1 MIWCCRESFSCPCRE
16 VPCHDFGRAR
26 SGPASLF
33 DCAKHNTAGGRHHGL
48 LKAKLEALD
57 GQKAARV
64 GERFCSKA
72 RLQLRACFCVGGTE
86 LRFIVGSPHHSERNR
101 ISEDPLTVF
110 VDNHT
115 HQKHSTTRPGQF
127 SLERCISTCQYG
139 IRPAKRGHPEIAG
152 SEWRPFKVASVSC
165 LPRAHTPEACEVYAS
180 SRCQTIIKRPLHFQC
195 GCRISFRRG
204 LFLLQVQG

>member
-1 MIWCCRESFSCPCRE
+1 MIWCCSESFSCPCRE
-16 VPCHDFGRAR
+16 VPCHDLGRAR

-33 DCAKHNTAGGRHHGL
+33 DCAKHHTAGGRHHGL

-72 RLQLRACFCVGGTE
+72 RLQLRAAFGRTE

-101 ISEDPLTVF
+101 ISEDHLTVL

-115 HQKHSTTRPGQF
+115 HQKHSKARPAQF

-139 IRPAKRGHPEIAG
+139 IRPLPCASMEEQSEATQKLQGASGGH
-152 SEWRPFKVASVSC
+152 SKWRVSAAYRE
-165 LPRAHTPEACEVYAS
+165 LILLRLVRFTLHLGA
-180 SRCQTIIKRPLHFQC
+180 RP
-195 GCRISFRRG
+195 
-204 LFLLQVQG
+204 